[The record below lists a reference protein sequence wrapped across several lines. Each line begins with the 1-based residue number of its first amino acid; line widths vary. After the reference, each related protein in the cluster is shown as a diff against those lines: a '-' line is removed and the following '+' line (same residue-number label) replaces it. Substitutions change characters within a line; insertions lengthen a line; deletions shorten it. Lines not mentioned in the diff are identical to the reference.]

1 MFAYGTFGGTFR
13 EQMKDRYNIEIEI
26 PKVPIATK
34 GKIQIHE
41 KRWIVKSTIAWTLNN
56 RRCSK
61 DYKRKIEK
69 AMDFTIMTNIRR
81 LIRKI

>member
-1 MFAYGTFGGTFR
+1 MRLPLG
-13 EQMKDRYNIEIEI
+13 RYNIEVEI

-41 KRWIVKSTIAWTLNN
+41 KRWIVERTIAWALNN
-56 RRCSK
+56 TRGST
-61 DYKRKIEK
+61 DYERKIENSM
-69 AMDFTIMTNIRR
+69 AITIMTNIRR